1 MKSIITITAFLLFA
15 LGSFAQQQFAGA
27 KDYYRF
33 EAREAARIGDA
44 INKFHWDTL
53 QGKIPVLYSK
63 NYEVRAKAIQAMVEE
78 CAAFYQPKFPDI
90 KFDLYIMVLNQKDWN
105 KIHLTTL
112 SNYGMPNYLPEIRK
126 LFAAADKKAV
136 AKIFGGTDNTSDTHL
151 SQFDCIALHEL
162 GHAFLQTFNKLYTGK
177 LWTDEFL
184 ASYFAICFF
193 EQHKEYPGLPQ
204 VGETG
209 YTPKYRTLADLER
222 LYSNVGDQNYG
233 WYQAQFQNL
242 GYELYPKF
250 KTRLINEF
258 IKNASPEGKKLDP
271 LALLQQIAP
280 EITNQWLKEMK

>member
-1 MKSIITITAFLLFA
+1 MKSIITLTAFLLCTST
-15 LGSFAQQQFAGA
+15 SFAQQKFTGA

-33 EAREAARIGDA
+33 EAREAARIGAA
-44 INKFHWDTL
+44 INSFHWDTL
-53 QGKIPVLYSK
+53 PGKIPVLYSK
-63 NYEVRAKAIQAMVEE
+63 GYQVRAKAIQTMVEE

-105 KIHLTTL
+105 KIRLTAL
-112 SNYGMPNYLPEIRK
+112 SNYGMPNYIPEIRK

-151 SQFDCIALHEL
+151 SRFDCIALHEL

-193 EQHKEYPGLPQ
+193 QLHKNYPGLPQ

-209 YTPKYRTLADLER
+209 YTPKYKTLTDFEH

-258 IKNASPEGKKLDP
+258 IKNASPTGKKLDP
-271 LALLQQIAP
+271 LALLQQIVP